1 MKKGNDLG
9 RDSIPSL
16 VLRLA
21 IPTMVAQL
29 VNVLYSIVD
38 RMYIGHIEGYG
49 DLALAGAGVCG
60 PIVTLLTSFGT
71 LIGLGGSIQLAMRM
85 REGNQKK
92 AKQILSNSFLMLTV
106 FSLILTVL
114 FLLIKDHLLLWFGA
128 SEQTFP
134 YADTYLT
141 IYTLGTFFALM
152 AVGLN
157 YFINCQGFA
166 GVGMITVLIGTICNI
181 ALDPLFIFVF
191 QMGVAGAAIATVIS
205 QFFSCAFAFCF
216 LLFSKRVSVRI
227 SLGNYSLPLMGKILS
242 IGFSPFLILASDS
255 LLLIATNTVLH
266 TYGGSQGD
274 MLITT
279 ATIVQS
285 YMMLITSPMLG
296 ISGGTQAIISF
307 NYGAADTKR
316 VRQTEKCVLLL
327 CLAFTTVMFFVT
339 RLLPGVF
346 IRLFTTN
353 PEISRLSIWGIGVY
367 TMMIIPLSFQYILVD
382 GLTAMERTKTALYLS
397 IFRKTF
403 YILLVFLLPQITR
416 EASNVFFAEPIADLV
431 SSVQSTILFLL
442 IFKKHMQRRE
452 KQVELLH
459 AMHQKGRAS

>member
-85 REGNQKK
+85 GEGNQKK

-191 QMGVAGAAIATVIS
+191 QMGVAGAA
-205 QFFSCAFAFCF
+205 
-216 LLFSKRVSVRI
+216 
-227 SLGNYSLPLMGKILS
+227 
-242 IGFSPFLILASDS
+242 
-255 LLLIATNTVLH
+255 
-266 TYGGSQGD
+266 
-274 MLITT
+274 
-279 ATIVQS
+279 
-285 YMMLITSPMLG
+285 
-296 ISGGTQAIISF
+296 
-307 NYGAADTKR
+307 
-316 VRQTEKCVLLL
+316 
-327 CLAFTTVMFFVT
+327 
-339 RLLPGVF
+339 
-346 IRLFTTN
+346 
-353 PEISRLSIWGIGVY
+353 
-367 TMMIIPLSFQYILVD
+367 
-382 GLTAMERTKTALYLS
+382 
-397 IFRKTF
+397 
-403 YILLVFLLPQITR
+403 
-416 EASNVFFAEPIADLV
+416 
-431 SSVQSTILFLL
+431 
-442 IFKKHMQRRE
+442 QR
-452 KQVELLH
+452 
-459 AMHQKGRAS
+459 

>member
-85 REGNQKK
+85 GEGNQKK

-339 RLLPGVF
+339 RLLPSVF